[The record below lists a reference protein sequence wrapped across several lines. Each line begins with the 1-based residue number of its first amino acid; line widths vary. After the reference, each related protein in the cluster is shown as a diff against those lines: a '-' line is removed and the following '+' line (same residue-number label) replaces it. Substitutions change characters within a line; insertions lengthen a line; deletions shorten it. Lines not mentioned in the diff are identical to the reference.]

1 MPYFLNIFKK
11 RLTSSTLVCFGIGG
25 WYDHVRYTDGV
36 LLKLE
41 IKNMYQILEKFIKN
55 KGAVSEE
62 TVKEICSYFHQIHTK
77 RNEILL
83 DYHQIANRYYFINK
97 GCIRLFT
104 IAKDGLAHS
113 RYFAFE
119 GNFATAL
126 PSFIDQLPA
135 EEYLQ
140 TLQKSELLYI
150 TRANFYHLVDTV
162 PQFAKIYTEI
172 LELGFI
178 MAQKRIYGFQGFDAL
193 EKVKWIIKYQPQLL
207 LKVSNKMVASYLG
220 MSPST
225 LSRIKSKL

>member
-1 MPYFLNIFKK
+1 
-11 RLTSSTLVCFGIGG
+11 
-25 WYDHVRYTDGV
+25 
-36 LLKLE
+36 
-41 IKNMYQILEKFIKN
+41 MYATLEKFMKTKTDID
-55 KGAVSEE
+55 ADSLQRIVSCF
-62 TVKEICSYFHQIHTK
+62 KPLSTK
-77 RNEILL
+77 KNEILL
-83 DYHQIANRYYFINK
+83 NADQVCRHYYFINK

-104 IAKDGLAHS
+104 VSREGNESS

-140 TLQKSELLYI
+140 TIEKSELLAI
-150 TRANFYHLVDTV
+150 SRSDFYRLTETI

-178 MAQKRIYGFQGFDAL
+178 VAQKRIYGFQGFDAL
-193 EKVKWIIKYQPQLL
+193 EKVKWIMKYQPHLL
-207 LKVSNKMVASYLG
+207 PRISNKMAASYLG
-220 MSPST
+220 LSPST